1 MPSGNGA
8 PAALTN
14 TAVANN
20 DPQPPLPPPHR
31 RNLKRTSSSTG
42 MALEGTLLSVSLFL
56 VPARA
61 DSNPPHLFVDSF
73 PDMVWTNTSPSSN
86 RRGVAACSFA
96 SFVVSPPSHVCN

>member
-42 MALEGTLLSVSLFL
+42 MALE
-56 VPARA
+56 
-61 DSNPPHLFVDSF
+61 DSF

-96 SFVVSPPSHVCN
+96 SFVVSPPSHEMFHKEKQ